1 MNETNIAKIGH
12 APLYKE
18 LQDLVTTVFPIQHGS
33 LISLFPDAAPP
44 SAEIL
49 NVTDRERLTSAMAHL
64 YRSSALTILS
74 FMVYPDER
82 NPKVQQLWVLR
93 DAPAIPDRVFL
104 EGAPVM
110 TKYRKA
116 IEKIYTLVFGQS
128 KGGVKFADDVIALE
142 TMIANFSSAAA
153 GGDAATTSPHVSPI
167 DLNKLYPSLDWPVL
181 LQKML
186 QGTNVTLDDNQAL
199 HSLTPSYLEGL
210 DKLFRETPAATIQKY
225 FAWMTIF
232 SRRSLLPA
240 EYREPIDR
248 ILRELEGIV
257 NPDLTPDRWQTCVDS
272 TSANLASIIGHFY
285 VAQMFSAATKDQV
298 QTVVGA
304 VRDAYRSDF
313 QELAWLDET
322 TRANA
327 ITKLDAMIELIG
339 YSNTDPNVGSAKDLE
354 AYYAAV
360 KITTESGG
368 DYYVNMAQVKAHVIR
383 TMLTQ
388 LGKPPNRDK
397 MEMDPQ
403 YVNAYYNPFLNHF
416 AVLAGIVQ
424 PPMLTPNA
432 PEYLNFGALGMVAGH
447 EIGHGFDNYGR
458 RYDATGKLFDVRLI
472 QTNGSSFSLLRY
484 LKERGL

>member
-1 MNETNIAKIGH
+1 STIRKALESGPRGPSGKLTGAASRILQKAQGFYKSCMNETNIAKIGH

-49 NVTDRERLTSAMAHL
+49 NVTERERLTSAIAHL

-82 NPKVQQLWVLR
+82 NPKIQQLWVLH

-104 EGAPVM
+104 EGAPVL

-116 IEKIYTLVFGQS
+116 IEEIYTLVFGQS
-128 KGGVKFADDVIALE
+128 KGGAKFADDVIALE
-142 TMIANFSSAAA
+142 TMMANFSSAAA

-186 QGTNVTLDDNQAL
+186 QGTNITLDDNRAL
-199 HSLTPSYLEGL
+199 YSFTPSYLEGL
-210 DKLFRETPAATIQKY
+210 DKLFRETPAATLQKY
-225 FAWMTIF
+225 FAWMTII

-240 EYREPIDR
+240 DYREPIDR
-248 ILRELEGIV
+248 ILRELEGVV

-304 VRDAYRSDF
+304 IRDAYRSDF

-339 YSNTDPNVGSAKDLE
+339 YSNTDPNVG
-354 AYYAAV
+354 
-360 KITTESGG
+360 
-368 DYYVNMAQVKAHVIR
+368 
-383 TMLTQ
+383 
-388 LGKPPNRDK
+388 
-397 MEMDPQ
+397 
-403 YVNAYYNPFLNHF
+403 
-416 AVLAGIVQ
+416 
-424 PPMLTPNA
+424 
-432 PEYLNFGALGMVAGH
+432 
-447 EIGHGFDNYGR
+447 
-458 RYDATGKLFDVRLI
+458 
-472 QTNGSSFSLLRY
+472 
-484 LKERGL
+484 